1 MRNDKNSAPP
11 ANAGKPW
18 EAGDD
23 AELFALLKQ
32 RKSLKQI
39 ANKLQ
44 RTEEG
49 IFARMAHH
57 ITRIP
62 EYASAY

>member
-1 MRNDKNSAPP
+1 MRNDKNSAIP

-18 EAGDD
+18 DAESD
-23 AELFALLKQ
+23 AELLSLFRD

-49 IFARMAHH
+49 IFARMGYHA
-57 ITRIP
+57 IRNQP
-62 EYASAY
+62 A

>member
-1 MRNDKNSAPP
+1 VRNDKNSAPP
-11 ANAGKPW
+11 ANEGRPW
-18 EAGDD
+18 DAADD
-23 AELFALLKQ
+23 VELIALLRQ

-49 IFARMAHH
+49 IFARMSYFV
-57 ITRIP
+57 TRIP
-62 EYASAY
+62 A